1 MSLTYI
7 RMSRGGFTQGQPGG
21 RRPCL
26 LFVLQSVITWRN
38 EEKIPPANKR
48 ETEKKRARRMARV
61 PKARRRRKLE
71 IHGKELQGV
80 EHLDRE
86 EDQGH
91 HPLRIHSFGHHYR
104 HELRPQAT
112 HLPTSQPSLIFVP
125 LFSAIPRSGFGLSF
139 REFGFCVMLMGFCM
153 FI

>member
-7 RMSRGGFTQGQPGG
+7 KMSRAGFTQGQPGG
-21 RRPCL
+21 RCPCL

-80 EHLDRE
+80 EHLHYLKKKKSVLNIESLFFYFFTCPHKRE
-86 EDQGH
+86 EGD
-91 HPLRIHSFGHHYR
+91 SN
-104 HELRPQAT
+104 
-112 HLPTSQPSLIFVP
+112 
-125 LFSAIPRSGFGLSF
+125 
-139 REFGFCVMLMGFCM
+139 
-153 FI
+153 